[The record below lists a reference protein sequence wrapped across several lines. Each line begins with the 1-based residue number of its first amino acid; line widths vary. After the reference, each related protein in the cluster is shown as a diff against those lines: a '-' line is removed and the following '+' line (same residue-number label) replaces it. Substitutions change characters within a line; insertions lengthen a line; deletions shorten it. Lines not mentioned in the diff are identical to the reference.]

1 MRGEAG
7 RRDSITISVT
17 DKLAL
22 YFMGNELMNLDPD
35 FAGPVDYARAYR
47 SLGIQAVPG
56 HSPLSDPK
64 NWKRPAIPW
73 AGYEDE
79 IVSDSQFEEWFGPG
93 GRFAGSTNVGMIT
106 GAASGGLFIL
116 DADIQ
121 KIPLAETWLA
131 ALKDRLY
138 DGQDFPTPCQ
148 RTGGGGLQYLF
159 KAPPGWTP
167 PTGKSSLG
175 IDVRGKG
182 GFAVLPPSVHESGRS
197 YQWMTG
203 RAPWEQKIIEAPEG
217 LCQAIDEL
225 LQTKPQ
231 VTPLPAAAGTLAGAL
246 AASGLSLTAM
256 TDGREDKMHRMIF
269 GRLVDL
275 YRQSPFMPAPDR
287 LQSELE
293 ELWRIYERMVAPKEL
308 RPGETKAEAL
318 NREGR
323 GSKEFERKW
332 RDKLARWDTKV
343 AEVAAKP
350 APEKSGKKTLLQAL
364 KAGESSAI
372 RLIDEATGLE
382 EEFGVPP
389 QKRETFE
396 RLNLAQIDNL
406 PDPEWL
412 VEGLVIDN
420 SLGFIYGAP
429 GTGKSFIALGMAL
442 SIASHQPEWWSRKV
456 IKPGPVLYISS
467 EGVGDIKFRIR
478 AWKTHFGV
486 DCEPE
491 RFNLIRQSINF
502 MDAEDVG
509 KLMSSIDEFVQEV
522 GEIPSLVVV
531 DTVSRVL
538 PGADENLQKD
548 MTLFIKACDH
558 VRERYGCTVLGVHH
572 TSRAG
577 NLRGSTVFDG
587 AGDCLVHVVREV
599 DAESQ
604 QVTDSYIFA
613 RKIKAAADGW
623 RQDFQLKKVVVDL
636 KGTESLVAIKA
647 EPVSPLQAQ
656 QPSGWPDR
664 VTQIRIL
671 EIIEERWRSGDPL
684 SNAVQTR
691 KQGRYAPSILHGRL
705 DIDADIID
713 KLLVQWLDRGILA
726 IDSRLNAS
734 RTSVK
739 GLRKGSVPLPFSSL
753 SPMEP
758 EREDSGV
765 TRGLIN
771 QEGMDS
777 GVVGGL
783 GSDDD
788 FG

>member
-73 AGYEDE
+73 AGYEDQL
-79 IVSDSQFEEWFGPG
+79 VSDPQFEEWFGPG

-131 ALKDRLY
+131 AMQDRLY

-203 RAPWEQKIIEAPEG
+203 RAPWEQPIIEAPEG

-275 YRQSPFMPAPDR
+275 YRQSPFLPSPDR

-332 RDKLARWDTKV
+332 RDKLARWDSKV

-350 APEKSGKKTLLQAL
+350 APEKKGREALLKAL
-364 KAGESSAI
+364 KGGESTSI
-372 RLIDEATGLE
+372 RMIDEATGLE

-442 SIASHQPEWWSRKV
+442 SIASQQPEWWARKI

-486 DCEPE
+486 DCTPE
-491 RFNLIRQSINF
+491 RFNLVRQSINF
-502 MDAEDVG
+502 MDAEDVQ
-509 KLMSSIDEFVQEV
+509 KLVSTIDEFVQEV
-522 GEIPSLVVV
+522 HEIPSLVVV

-548 MTLFIKACDH
+548 MTLFIKACDLI
-558 VRERYGCTVLGVHH
+558 RETYGSTVLGVHH
-572 TSRAG
+572 TSRSG

-647 EPVSPLQAQ
+647 EPVPMIKA
-656 QPSGWPDR
+656 PTGWPDR
-664 VTQIRIL
+664 LTQLEML
-671 EIIEERWRSGDPL
+671 EIIQRAWDKGEPL
-684 SNAVQTR
+684 SMQVQMA
-691 KQGRYAPSILHGRL
+691 KFGRYAPTVIHRRLQVPEDIVAKIIEQWQVDEILKSDTKWGKTRNRITGL
-705 DIDADIID
+705 TGGPK
-713 KLLVQWLDRGILA
+713 KLPMSGLAAMPDRSDFVPDRGV
-726 IDSRLNAS
+726 LN
-734 RTSVK
+734 RPTK
-739 GLRKGSVPLPFSSL
+739 G
-753 SPMEP
+753 
-758 EREDSGV
+758 
-765 TRGLIN
+765 
-771 QEGMDS
+771 
-777 GVVGGL
+777 
-783 GSDDD
+783 DDD
-788 FG
+788 IVDIVGDGDFG

>member
-1 MRGEAG
+1 
-7 RRDSITISVT
+7 
-17 DKLAL
+17 
-22 YFMGNELMNLDPD
+22 MNLDPD

-47 SLGIQAVPG
+47 ELGIQVVPG
-56 HSPLSDPK
+56 HSPLTDSK

-73 AGYEDE
+73 RDFEGTL
-79 IVSDSQFEEWFGPG
+79 VPDSQFEDWFGPG
-93 GRFAGSTNVGMIT
+93 ARYAGCSNIGMIT

-175 IDVRGKG
+175 IDVRGQG

-636 KGTESLVAIKA
+636 KGTESLVAIKS
-647 EPVSPLQAQ
+647 EPVAALQAQ
-656 QPSGWPDR
+656 QPSGWPNR
-664 VTQIRIL
+664 IVQLEIL
-671 EIIEERWRSGDPL
+671 EHIERGWDNDMPL
-684 SNAVQTR
+684 SLHPSTIKA
-691 KQGRYAPSILHGRL
+691 GRYAPAVLHRRL
-705 DIDADIID
+705 QIESDIID
-713 KLLVQWLDRGILA
+713 KILQQWLMDGIVVLDSKWGKNRNKVSGLKKGPNKLPMSGLATMPDRRDFVGENEVLNRPTKGDDDIVGI
-726 IDSRLNAS
+726 
-734 RTSVK
+734 
-739 GLRKGSVPLPFSSL
+739 
-753 SPMEP
+753 
-758 EREDSGV
+758 
-765 TRGLIN
+765 
-771 QEGMDS
+771 
-777 GVVGGL
+777 VG
-783 GSDDD
+783 DDD

>member
-1 MRGEAG
+1 
-7 RRDSITISVT
+7 
-17 DKLAL
+17 
-22 YFMGNELMNLDPD
+22 MNFDPD

-47 SLGIQAVPG
+47 SLGIQVVPG
-56 HSPLSDPK
+56 HSPLTDSK

-73 AGYEDE
+73 REFEGTLVPDT
-79 IVSDSQFEEWFGPG
+79 QFDEWFGQG
-93 GRFAGSTNVGMIT
+93 ARFASCTNIGMVTGS
-106 GAASGGLFIL
+106 ASGGLFIL

-121 KIPLAETWLA
+121 KVPLAETWLA
-131 ALKDRLY
+131 AVKDRVT
-138 DGQDFPTPCQ
+138 DGKDFSTPCQ

-159 KAPPGWTP
+159 KAPAGWTP

-175 IDVRGKG
+175 IDVRGQG
-182 GFAVLPPSVHESGRS
+182 GFAVLPPSIHESGGS
-197 YQWMTG
+197 YQWLPG
-203 RAPWEQKIIEAPEG
+203 RAPWEQPIEEAPQG
-217 LCQAIDEL
+217 LCEAIEEL

-231 VTPLPAAAGTLAGAL
+231 VTPLSAAGSLSQAQAGTTNAFGML
-246 AASGLSLTAM
+246 
-256 TDGREDKMHRMIF
+256 TDGREDKMARMIF

-275 YRQSPFMPAPDR
+275 YRQSPFLPAPDR

-293 ELWRIYERMVAPKEL
+293 GLWRVYEGMVAPKDQ
-308 RPGETKAEAL
+308 RAGEAKGEAL

-323 GSKEFERKW
+323 GSVEFERKW
-332 RDKLARWDTKV
+332 RYNVGRWDSKV
-343 AEVAAKP
+343 AEFAAKP
-350 APEKSGKKTLLQAL
+350 APERRGKENLLSKL
-364 KAGESSAI
+364 KAGECTSI
-372 RLIDEATGLE
+372 KMIDESTGLE
-382 EEFGVPP
+382 EEFGVTP

-396 RLNLAQIDNL
+396 RLNLAQIDDL

-478 AWKTHFGV
+478 AWKSHFGV
-486 DCEPE
+486 DCDPT

-502 MDAEDVG
+502 MDGEDIE
-509 KLMSSIDEFVQEV
+509 KLSLTIDEFVQDV

-548 MTLFIKACDH
+548 MTLFIKACDF

-604 QVTDSYIFA
+604 QVTESYIFA

-636 KGTESLVAIKA
+636 KGTESLVAIKS
-647 EPVSPLQAQ
+647 EPVAALQAQ
-656 QPSGWPDR
+656 QPSGWPNR
-664 VTQIRIL
+664 IVQLEIL
-671 EIIEERWRSGDPL
+671 EHIERGWDNDMPL
-684 SNAVQTR
+684 SLHPSTIKA
-691 KQGRYAPSILHGRL
+691 GRYAPAVLHRRL
-705 DIDADIID
+705 QIESDIID
-713 KLLVQWLDRGILA
+713 KILQQWLMDGIVVLDSKWGKNRNKVSGLKKGPNKLPMSGLATMPDRRDFVGENEVLNRPTKGDDDIVGI
-726 IDSRLNAS
+726 
-734 RTSVK
+734 
-739 GLRKGSVPLPFSSL
+739 
-753 SPMEP
+753 
-758 EREDSGV
+758 
-765 TRGLIN
+765 
-771 QEGMDS
+771 
-777 GVVGGL
+777 VG
-783 GSDDD
+783 DDD